1 MFSHSATVFWKLED
15 LGFQLSKHL
24 RHLLFLDLVAPTIA
38 QRYIRGPARIL
49 FIHLGE
55 TTSSHRWATNKKW
68 TSTSQL
74 EVLRGKST
82 RNVGFHRKN
91 QREILGK
98 DRFHQLRT
106 QDSQSSET
114 QVASRSPMKT
124 NITFRMKWGIKT
136 GVIWN
141 DMEWNGMEWRI
152 KGLHCHDISPYFF
165 AARWSGAPNH
175 PLPASNGSRSRRQ
188 PGWPS

>member
-82 RNVGFHRKN
+82 RNVAFHRKIN
-91 QREILGK
+91 EKFGERPFSPASNSG
-98 DRFHQLRT
+98 
-106 QDSQSSET
+106 SQSSET

-136 GVIWN
+136 CVIWN
-141 DMEWNGMEWRI
+141 DMEWTGESRDFIVMIFHHIFLQHGGQE
-152 KGLHCHDISPYFF
+152 PQ
-165 AARWSGAPNH
+165 NH

-188 PGWPS
+188 PG